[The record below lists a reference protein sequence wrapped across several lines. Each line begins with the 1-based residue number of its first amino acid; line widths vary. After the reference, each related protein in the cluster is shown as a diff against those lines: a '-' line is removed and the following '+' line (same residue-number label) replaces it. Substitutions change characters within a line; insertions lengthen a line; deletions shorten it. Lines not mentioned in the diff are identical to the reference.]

1 MIRYSTF
8 TEEETRVFSPSPTLS
23 SAINAVCNGSADGLT
38 VDVITVAGDVYVSH
52 EVQPNMPIDSW
63 YGDDLYQ

>member
-1 MIRYSTF
+1 MIRISTF
-8 TEEETRVFSPSPTLS
+8 TEGETRVFSPSPTMS
-23 SAINAVCNGSADGLT
+23 GAINAVCNGSADGLT

-52 EVQPNMPIDSW
+52 EVQPGRSIDSW